1 MIQDLNINEFLNFL
15 KNPRKY
21 CLITHRNADIDALAS
36 VLVLREIIVRLN
48 KLNEVYVIT
57 PEGID
62 SISKNFIV
70 NLGIPYNIYD
80 DSSFEGSCDTFIVVD
95 SASRE
100 QLGRYSHISDYVLID
115 HHVVNN
121 LVDNALIR
129 LYDPSRKATSEI
141 VSLLLLTI
149 GGDLGSEYLTLLIG
163 GILYDS
169 KLLQLADGTTF
180 KILSDLIMLGGNYD
194 RARSL
199 LIRKSQIDYSE
210 RVARLKGMS
219 RLGIYKSGKYL
230 ITITCVGA
238 YEGNVLKVL
247 IDNGADVG
255 IAVACRDDGLRI
267 TVRVSEDVV
276 KELGKPLGG
285 LLASYIANN
294 LSGSGGGHSL
304 AGGSY
309 VRGVTP
315 KELLSIFR
323 KFFSSITGDFKII
336 DNGRWIE
343 ECS

>member
-1 MIQDLNINEFLNFL
+1 MVQDLSINEFLNFL

-36 VLVLREIIVRLN
+36 ALVLREIIVKLN
-48 KLNEVYVIT
+48 KLSEAYVIT
-57 PEGID
+57 PEGVD
-62 SISKNFIV
+62 AVSKNFIV
-70 NLGIPYNIYD
+70 NLGIPHNIYD
-80 DSSFEGSCDTFIVVD
+80 DTSFDRSCDTFIVVD

-100 QLGRYSHISDYVLID
+100 QLGRYSYISSYVLVD
-115 HHVVNN
+115 HHVVNS
-121 LVDNALIR
+121 LIDDALIK

-141 VSLLLLTI
+141 VSLLLLSI
-149 GGDLGSEYLTLLIG
+149 DSDLSSEYLTLLIG

-169 KLLQLADGTTF
+169 RLLQLADGTTF
-180 KILSDLIMLGGNYD
+180 KILSDLIGLGGSYD
-194 RARSL
+194 KARSL

-210 RVARLKGMS
+210 RIARLKGMS

-238 YEGNVLKVL
+238 YEGNILKIL
-247 IDNGADVG
+247 IDNGADIG

-285 LLASYIANN
+285 LLASYVASN
-294 LSGSGGGHSL
+294 LGGSGGGHSL

-309 VRGVTP
+309 VKGITP
-315 KELLSIFR
+315 KELLSIL
-323 KFFSSITGDFKII
+323 KEFFSSITGDFKII

>member
-1 MIQDLNINEFLNFL
+1 
-15 KNPRKY
+15 
-21 CLITHRNADIDALAS
+21 
-36 VLVLREIIVRLN
+36 
-48 KLNEVYVIT
+48 
-57 PEGID
+57 
-62 SISKNFIV
+62 
-70 NLGIPYNIYD
+70 
-80 DSSFEGSCDTFIVVD
+80 
-95 SASRE
+95 
-100 QLGRYSHISDYVLID
+100 
-115 HHVVNN
+115 
-121 LVDNALIR
+121 
-129 LYDPSRKATSEI
+129 
-141 VSLLLLTI
+141 
-149 GGDLGSEYLTLLIG
+149 
-163 GILYDS
+163 
-169 KLLQLADGTTF
+169 
-180 KILSDLIMLGGNYD
+180 
-194 RARSL
+194 
-199 LIRKSQIDYSE
+199 
-210 RVARLKGMS
+210 MS

-230 ITITCVGA
+230 IAITCVGA

-315 KELLSIFR
+315 KELFSIFS